1 MAWEMSRYMTKEH
14 WMVPQSSL
22 THIYLDKT
30 FHQVPLTESALRLW
44 CWATTLQRL
53 LKQENLNVVMV
64 EGSSALYAP
73 GLILVPDWVPK
84 V

>member
-1 MAWEMSRYMTKEH
+1 
-14 WMVPQSSL
+14 MVPQPSL
-22 THIYLDKT
+22 RHINLDKT

-44 CWATTLQRL
+44 CGATTLQRL

-64 EGSSALYAP
+64 EGSAALYAP
-73 GLILVPDWVPK
+73 GLIQAPHWTQK

>member
-1 MAWEMSRYMTKEH
+1 MGNVQVHDKRTH

-22 THIYLDKT
+22 RHINLDKL
-30 FHQVPLTESALRLW
+30 FHQVPQTGSALRLW

-53 LKQENLNVVMV
+53 LKQENLNVVME
-64 EGSSALYAP
+64 EGSSALHVLGIIQAP
-73 GLILVPDWVPK
+73 HWAPK